1 MHLEHTTAAQQ
12 PVACDMCT
20 HATQHALLL
29 LLVWCVLQ
37 ACIMVFD
44 VTRKLTYKNLDTWYE
59 ELQHHA
65 PGIPTLVVANKIDI
79 DYQVGGQCC
88 YNLVL
93 MLDHQSEGGCRMAD
107 AYLML
112 CS

>member
-1 MHLEHTTAAQQ
+1 MPRKGRWFLQRSQQ
-12 PVACDMCT
+12 
-20 HATQHALLL
+20 HGGALL
-29 LLVWCVLQ
+29 VPVIVLQ

-79 DYQVGGQCC
+79 DYQVGAAAAAAVNITLSIAAVCTACAPGAA
-88 YNLVL
+88 V
-93 MLDHQSEGGCRMAD
+93 A
-107 AYLML
+107 
-112 CS
+112 